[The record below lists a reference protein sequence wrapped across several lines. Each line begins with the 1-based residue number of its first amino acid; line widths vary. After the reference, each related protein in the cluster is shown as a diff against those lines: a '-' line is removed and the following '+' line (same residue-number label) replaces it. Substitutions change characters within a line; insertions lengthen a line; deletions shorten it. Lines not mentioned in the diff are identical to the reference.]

1 MPYPTLM
8 YMHYVMEAQDY
19 FREALQQS
27 TATIKLDRLKGAL
40 DALDHASD
48 CGAPVETIHELRMRY
63 YEEFIKITESEQPPP
78 PPGNQSEDIS

>member
-19 FREALQQS
+19 FREALQPS
-27 TATIKLDRLKGAL
+27 SATIKLDRLKAAL
-40 DALDHASD
+40 DALDNARD

-63 YEEFIKITESEQPPP
+63 YEEFIKITENEPPPP